1 MATINI
7 IVVNRA
13 ADEEEEAVAGDY
25 PRDDEEAKYDV
36 RGGLVT
42 EVFQDFG
49 GLDISSQS
57 SSITAEQKLVHKTY
71 SENDICD
78 VHDTENDVSNP

>member
-1 MATINI
+1 VATINI

-13 ADEEEEAVAGDY
+13 ADEEEEAVAGDN

-42 EVFQDFG
+42 KVFQDFG
-49 GLDISSQS
+49 GLDISSQ
-57 SSITAEQKLVHKTY
+57 L
-71 SENDICD
+71 
-78 VHDTENDVSNP
+78 